1 MYPEFL
7 QYLRCP
13 ESGEE
18 LQLEATQREGER
30 IVAGTL
36 FSSRARYPIIRG
48 VPHFVGAETAN
59 YAASFGYQWARW
71 PRVQFESENAGRPMA
86 GHTASMFQRIVAQ
99 PADRLR
105 EGVVLD
111 VGCGAGRFIDV
122 LRSQGNARV
131 IGVDYSA
138 AANVAAENFRS
149 DRNVL
154 IVRADAL
161 RLPIR
166 PGSLDGAYSIG
177 VLHHTPDPRRGFQ
190 QLVAAVREGGWVAV
204 CVYGKGGFYDDP
216 RVLVYRRL
224 FKLLWPLFG
233 NLAPLAYSQLVARAI
248 YPLTK
253 VPVLGPLM
261 RLLFPMARLPDVRW
275 RVLDT
280 FDAVTPSYQSTHE
293 SYEIFQWFRQEA
305 LAEIEPSDWGFTSY
319 HARVARHA
327 R

>member
-1 MYPEFL
+1 
-7 QYLRCP
+7 
-13 ESGEE
+13 
-18 LQLEATQREGER
+18 
-30 IVAGTL
+30 
-36 FSSRARYPIIRG
+36 
-48 VPHFVGAETAN
+48 
-59 YAASFGYQWARW
+59 
-71 PRVQFESENAGRPMA
+71 
-86 GHTASMFQRIVAQ
+86 
-99 PADRLR
+99 
-105 EGVVLD
+105 
-111 VGCGAGRFIDV
+111 
-122 LRSQGNARV
+122 
-131 IGVDYSA
+131 
-138 AANVAAENFRS
+138 
-149 DRNVL
+149 
-154 IVRADAL
+154 
-161 RLPIR
+161 
-166 PGSLDGAYSIG
+166 
-177 VLHHTPDPRRGFQ
+177 
-190 QLVAAVREGGWVAV
+190 
-204 CVYGKGGFYDDP
+204 
-216 RVLVYRRL
+216 L